1 MGRSELI
8 DAAESPLL
16 ARSRFN
22 PQMASVN
29 MRAGNC
35 ILHMLH
41 PMALA

>member
-1 MGRSELI
+1 MRSSELI
-8 DAAESPLL
+8 DAAESPRL

-41 PMALA
+41 TMALA